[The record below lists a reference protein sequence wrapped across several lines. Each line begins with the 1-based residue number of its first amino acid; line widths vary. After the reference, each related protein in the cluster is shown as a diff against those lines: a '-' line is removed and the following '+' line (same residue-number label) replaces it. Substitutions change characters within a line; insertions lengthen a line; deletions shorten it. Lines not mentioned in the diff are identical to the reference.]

1 MEDLTET
8 SRSTSELQATIDEL
22 SQMAD
27 DEDIELTN
35 EEDQILALK
44 EQIENF
50 VCDCTY
56 SDWGEWSE
64 CTQTCGDN
72 GTMTRTRD
80 VKWDAKNSPF
90 MTFLFLP
97 ECQCD
102 IRGIARIDEASGS
115 RGCDEE
121 TGQCSCKRN
130 VIGKDCNQCAEQH
143 YGLSEDDAQG
153 CQVSTKR

>member
-1 MEDLTET
+1 MKT
-8 SRSTSELQATIDEL
+8 RSNPSPWTFRPSSHST
-22 SQMAD
+22 
-27 DEDIELTN
+27 TKGG
-35 EEDQILALK
+35 LAL
-44 EQIENF
+44 
-50 VCDCTY
+50 
-56 SDWGEWSE
+56 
-64 CTQTCGDN
+64 
-72 GTMTRTRD
+72 
-80 VKWDAKNSPF
+80 KWDAKKSPF

-153 CQVSTKR
+153 CQVSTKRQNVYTKEQTSIS

>member
-1 MEDLTET
+1 MVRIVITQTLG
-8 SRSTSELQATIDEL
+8 SALASSHSTTKGG
-22 SQMAD
+22 
-27 DEDIELTN
+27 
-35 EEDQILALK
+35 LAL
-44 EQIENF
+44 
-50 VCDCTY
+50 
-56 SDWGEWSE
+56 
-64 CTQTCGDN
+64 
-72 GTMTRTRD
+72 
-80 VKWDAKNSPF
+80 KWDAKKSPF

-153 CQVSTKR
+153 CQVSTKRQNVYRKSKRAFLKRASHLSKCPKRDRASSG

>member
-1 MEDLTET
+1 MGVLQDIADAMGDLTET

-80 VKWDAKNSPF
+80 VKWDAKNGG
-90 MTFLFLP
+90 M
-97 ECQCD
+97 ECKNEDRTEISACNVVCC
-102 IRGIARIDEASGS
+102 RKYCWEA
-115 RGCDEE
+115 
-121 TGQCSCKRN
+121 CK
-130 VIGKDCNQCAEQH
+130 
-143 YGLSEDDAQG
+143 
-153 CQVSTKR
+153 KR